1 MAHDVAC
8 VIPRWGRSFVRVL
21 ERLAGVA
28 ADRAAIEDVLRIVSG
43 AREIASAD
51 PAEASRALAA
61 ARCPYV
67 GIAPDRKRPDRP
79 YRIGFVGMDLEVQGI
94 RLRVEGDEPHN
105 GSSLIRL
112 DEADFAIVGLDELL
126 AMCQPFL
133 RDPSRVT
140 KWGLYNYNL
149 VGDTDLRVAGSAGL
163 ASHDPQAGRGIADFV
178 GFFLISGPGLQRAD
192 LDFRWLAR
200 HRMPVFVKGRYEE
213 LVHRLF
219 PGMNTVPCANVE
231 DEVLA
236 AGRGVGIEIV
246 QTGSTVRRKGLTVS
260 GTPLFVSES
269 LYVAHYHR
277 YLRNEKLRRLL
288 ELLAPVGYFDAGRIE
303 QYVHW
308 FAGLERNLA
317 EAWVDRPRP
326 DSLFCSLDEM
336 RAGLRPYRLKTRR
349 WVPSDRYKVDEAEAL
364 VAGSLERIRSLY
376 DGLRGP
382 ARAAALPAG
391 GLPSGSQSGGQA

>member
-1 MAHDVAC
+1 MERLARVAANRPE
-8 VIPRWGRSFVRVL
+8 IQRVL
-21 ERLAGVA
+21 EVVA
-28 ADRAAIEDVLRIVSG
+28 S
-43 AREIASAD
+43 ARDLASAD

-61 ARCPYV
+61 AGCPNV

-79 YRIGFVGMDLEVQGI
+79 YRMGFVGMDVEIEGI

-149 VGDTDLRVAGSAGL
+149 SGDTDLRIAGSAGL
-163 ASHDPQAGRGIADFV
+163 ASYDRQAGCAIGDFV

-192 LDFRWLAR
+192 LGFRWLAR
-200 HRMPVFVKGRYEE
+200 HRMPVFVKGRYEA
-213 LVHRLF
+213 LIRKLF
-219 PGMNTVPCANVE
+219 PGMNTTPCANVE

-236 AGRGVGIEIV
+236 AGQGAGIEIV
-246 QTGSTVRRKGLTVS
+246 QTGSTVRRKGLTVWGS
-260 GTPLFVSES
+260 PLFVSES

-277 YLRNEKLRRLL
+277 YLRSEKLQRLL
-288 ELLAPVGYFDAGRIE
+288 DILGPVGYFDPQRIE

-308 FAGLERNLA
+308 FAGLERSLG
-317 EAWVDRPRP
+317 ETWVHKPEP
-326 DSLFCSLDEM
+326 DSLFCTLEEM
-336 RAGLRPYRLKTRR
+336 RAGLRPYRLKTRQ
-349 WVPSDRYKVDEAEAL
+349 WAPSDRYKADEARAL
-364 VAGSLERIRSLY
+364 VAGSLERIRVLHA
-376 DGLRGP
+376 GLRG
-382 ARAAALPAG
+382 ARAGGAG
-391 GLPSGSQSGGQA
+391 VGETGGG